1 MSCWWGIWGNNWS
14 AVPRMFASSKLEFI
28 ELFSRAGVLFVHQN
42 HVNRLAKDKIVDA
55 DGSLLLYEALGGK
68 ARGFSK
74 LRLTKYGEPWP
85 LRCYLAAGMVRKR
98 CFVSKRLI
106 EWWFPVI
113 QDGLMNFLLF
123 PSCKNLGFRKPL
135 ALASLFT
142 GVLIRLGWGSI
153 PFHDFHSS
161 PHCKKFQRSS
171 CQELG
176 HTIWS
181 SAYKTQGLF
190 NWLLGKRGAKPGGT
204 QTLRWRNASTPL
216 YNAINSKPFYTG
228 CVCEKF
234 ETMRKARE
242 HETELGREFV
252 PGALASQT
260 PKRISPPAPPATLAP
275 APLGPIPL
283 APLAAPPR
291 AAPSD
296 ADRALQ
302 IAPEL
307 PQKLLK
313 LLESSEATRMRRMRL
328 PGHSE

>member
-1 MSCWWGIWGNNWS
+1 
-14 AVPRMFASSKLEFI
+14 
-28 ELFSRAGVLFVHQN
+28 
-42 HVNRLAKDKIVDA
+42 
-55 DGSLLLYEALGGK
+55 
-68 ARGFSK
+68 
-74 LRLTKYGEPWP
+74 
-85 LRCYLAAGMVRKR
+85 
-98 CFVSKRLI
+98 
-106 EWWFPVI
+106 
-113 QDGLMNFLLF
+113 
-123 PSCKNLGFRKPL
+123 
-135 ALASLFT
+135 
-142 GVLIRLGWGSI
+142 
-153 PFHDFHSS
+153 
-161 PHCKKFQRSS
+161 
-171 CQELG
+171 
-176 HTIWS
+176 
-181 SAYKTQGLF
+181 
-190 NWLLGKRGAKPGGT
+190 
-204 QTLRWRNASTPL
+204 
-216 YNAINSKPFYTG
+216 
-228 CVCEKF
+228 
-234 ETMRKARE
+234 MRKARE

>member
-1 MSCWWGIWGNNWS
+1 MEWLYSGGLIIIVKDSCLKVVVKFWSCWPATVTFWSAESAEEIFRSGSFTAWRTSGAEWIPLKSRAQMSCWWGIWGNNWG
-14 AVPRMFASSKLEFI
+14 AVLRMFHSSKLEFI

-85 LRCYLAAGMVRKR
+85 LLRCYLAAGMVFKR

-113 QDGLMNFLLF
+113 QDGLMNFLSF

-228 CVCEKF
+228 CLCEKF

-242 HETELGREFV
+242 
-252 PGALASQT
+252 
-260 PKRISPPAPPATLAP
+260 
-275 APLGPIPL
+275 IPWTWNW
-283 APLAAPPR
+283 AR
-291 AAPSD
+291 S
-296 ADRALQ
+296 RVCFQ
-302 IAPEL
+302 V
-307 PQKLLK
+307 
-313 LLESSEATRMRRMRL
+313 
-328 PGHSE
+328 H